1 MRTVPIPVL
10 YKNLKSLSIIGFV
23 VWDADYV
30 NADPQNINA
39 DSHHVN
45 ADPYLE
51 FIFNYSD
58 LYLKS
63 LNNSINTSKLFKK
76 QFIIL
81 LGYQNYP

>member
-1 MRTVPIPVL
+1 MRTGPIPVL

-51 FIFNYSD
+51 FIF
-58 LYLKS
+58 
-63 LNNSINTSKLFKK
+63 KLFRSLFKVVK
-76 QFIIL
+76 
-81 LGYQNYP
+81 